1 MAKYRVHNTD
11 VYIEEQGGNK
21 LRLLQTSKLYKLSKI
36 RSNEGT
42 IKSIINCSYF
52 NASGGYVLGR
62 NQGDMF
68 NNTHDQSGFYDLVFL
83 KDGTYKLGQ
92 FKSWDWCNHDEVL
105 AGFSVAG
112 VLMLSG
118 ADCELVSDAIVS
130 LSKLTTKAP
139 QTALAVLK
147 TGEVLQIVSDGR
159 TSANA
164 GITGHQLRTFIKSKY
179 DVDLLVLLDG
189 GGSSEMIVDGVI
201 VNKPS
206 DGTER
211 GMFNGFA
218 FIECDEPEDE
228 EEIQEP
234 EQNVQKDEQ
243 NIQGSEGTMKG
254 IDISK
259 WQGDID
265 LKTLKAKN
273 KLDFVII
280 RAGYAQTVDPKAKRN
295 MDLCESLGIPY
306 GVYWY
311 SYATSKESALKE
323 AQACEKALSGRK
335 LLFPIFYDI
344 EDKTLPK
351 GAKLRD
357 IVKLFCEYFEGR
369 GYYAGVYAS
378 KSWFEDVNR
387 LNHADIDKFDK
398 WVAQWADKCTYS
410 KPFGMWQ
417 YTDKGRLTG
426 YSGNLDMNEARRD
439 YPAII
444 KSKGLNGWKVE
455 EKPSCNCAEEIAD
468 LKAENAE
475 LKKQLNIWQ
484 TLVEKIKGLLK

>member
-1 MAKYRVHNTD
+1 MKYRYKNTD
-11 VYIEEQGGNK
+11 VFIEEQGGCK
-21 LRLLQTSKLYKLSKI
+21 IRLLQTSKLYKLSKI

-42 IKSIINCSYF
+42 IKSITNCSYF

-68 NNTHDQSGFYDLVFL
+68 NNTHDQSGFYDIVFL
-83 KDGTYKLGQ
+83 RDGSYKVGQ
-92 FKSWDWCNHDEVL
+92 FKSWDWCNHEDVL
-105 AGFSVAG
+105 AGFSLATILVQNG
-112 VLMLSG
+112 E
-118 ADCELVSDAIVS
+118 DCAFYSEAICNAS
-130 LSKLTTKAP
+130 KLSKKDP
-139 QTALAVLK
+139 QTAVAVLK
-147 TGEVLQIVSDGR
+147 NGQVLQIVSDGR

-164 GITGHQLRTFIKSKY
+164 GLSGYELRAFIKSKY
-179 DVDLLVLLDG
+179 DVEFMGQCDG
-189 GGSSEMIVDGVI
+189 GGSSEMIVDGKI

-211 GMFNGFA
+211 SMFNGFA
-218 FIECDEPEDE
+218 FIECEDEPEDDE
-228 EEIQEP
+228 EEIQET
-234 EQNVQKDEQ
+234 EENV
-243 NIQGSEGTMKG
+243 QGSEETMKG

-295 MDLCESLGIPY
+295 MDLCELLGIPY

-323 AQACEKALSGRK
+323 AQACEKAISGRK

-344 EDKTLPK
+344 EDKSLPT
-351 GAKLRD
+351 GSKLRD
-357 IVKLFCEYFEGR
+357 IVTMFCSYFEGR

-378 KSWFEDVNR
+378 KAWFEDKNR

-417 YTDKGRLTG
+417 YSSTGRLTG
-426 YSGNLDMNEARRD
+426 YSDVLDLNEARRD
-439 YPAII
+439 YPSII
-444 KSKGLNGWKVE
+444 KAKGLNGWGKVE
-455 EKPSCNCAEEIAD
+455 EKPSCNCAEEIAE

-475 LKKQLNIWQ
+475 LKNQLTVWQ
-484 TLVEKIKGLLK
+484 TLIEKIKGLLK